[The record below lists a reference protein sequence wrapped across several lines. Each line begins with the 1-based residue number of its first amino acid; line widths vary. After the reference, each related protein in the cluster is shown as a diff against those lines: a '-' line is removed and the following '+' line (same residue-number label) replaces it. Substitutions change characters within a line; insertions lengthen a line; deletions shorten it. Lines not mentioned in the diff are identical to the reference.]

1 MKKLRILGLLAIL
14 VFAVTIFTGCGSK
27 PATDSKPA
35 DSKPAESKP
44 ADGKEPIKVGANFEL
59 TGGIATFGNS
69 AVNAIQLAFDEI
81 NAAGGVDGRQLEL
94 VKADN
99 KSEAAES
106 TNSITKL
113 ITQDKVVAVLGPIS
127 SSNSLAA
134 APVAQAKKI
143 PMITPTAT
151 NPKVTVGDDNKVK
164 EFVFRTCFIDP
175 FQGKVAAEFAA
186 KTLKAKTAAIYI
198 DSSSDY
204 SKGLAEVFKKTFTD
218 AGGKIV
224 SEEAFLAKDTDF
236 KATLTKIK
244 NANPDVI
251 YVPGYY
257 EEVGKIIRQ
266 GRELGIK
273 QAFLGGDGF
282 DSPKLAEIAGKAALN
297 NAFFTNHYTAK
308 DSAPIVQNFVK
319 QYKDKY
325 GSEPDALAALGY
337 DAAKML
343 VDGIK
348 RAGSTDAAA
357 LAKALAETKN
367 LELVTGNITLDAQH
381 NPVKSA
387 VIIELKDG
395 EQVFK
400 ERVNP

>member
-1 MKKLRILGLLAIL
+1 MKKLRILGFLAIL
-14 VFAVTIFTGCGSK
+14 VFAVTIFAGCGSK

-35 DSKPAESKP
+35 DSKPAES
-44 ADGKEPIKVGANFEL
+44 KEPIKVGANFEL

-81 NAAGGVDGRQLEL
+81 NAAGGVNGRQLEL

-113 ITQDKVVAVLGPIS
+113 LTQDKVVAVLGPIS
-127 SSNSLAA
+127 SSNALAA

-151 NPKVTVGDDNKVK
+151 NPKVTVEEDNKVK

-186 KTLKAKTAAIYI
+186 KSLKAKTAAIYI

-204 SKGLAEVFKKTFTD
+204 SKGLAEVFKKTFEA

-244 NANPDVI
+244 NANPEVI

-282 DSPKLAEIAGKAALN
+282 DSPKLAEIAGKANLN
-297 NAFFTNHYTAK
+297 NAFFTNHYTPK
-308 DSAPIVQNFVK
+308 DSAPVVQNFVT
-319 QYKDKY
+319 QYKTKY

-357 LAKALAETKN
+357 ITKALAETKN
-367 LELVTGNITLDAQH
+367 LELVTGNISLDAQH

-395 EQVFK
+395 EQTFK

>member
-1 MKKLRILGLLAIL
+1 MLKKLRILGLLAIL
-14 VFAVTIFTGCGSK
+14 VFAVSIFAGCGAK
-27 PATDSKPA
+27 PATETKPA
-35 DSKPAESKP
+35 DSKPAESST
-44 ADGKEPIKVGANFEL
+44 IKVGANFEL

-69 AVNAIQLAFDEI
+69 ALNAAQMAFDEV
-81 NAAGGVDGRQLEL
+81 NAAGGINGKQIEV

-113 ITQDKVVAVLGPIS
+113 ITQDKVVAVIGPIS
-127 SSNSLAA
+127 SSNALAA
-134 APVAQAKKI
+134 APVSMAKSI

-151 NPKVTVGDDNKVK
+151 NPKVTVGDDGKVK
-164 EFVFRTCFIDP
+164 DFIFRTCFIDP
-175 FQGKVAAEFAA
+175 FQGKVGAEFAS
-186 KTLKAKTAAIYI
+186 KSLKAKAAAIYI

-204 SKGLAEVFKKTFTD
+204 SKGLSDVFKKTFTE

-244 NANPDVI
+244 SKNPDVI

-266 GRELGIK
+266 ARELGMNQPIV
-273 QAFLGGDGF
+273 GGDGF
-282 DSPKLAEIAGKAALN
+282 DSPKLAEIAGKTALN
-297 NAFFTNHYTAK
+297 NAYFTNHYTPK
-308 DSAPIVQNFVK
+308 DSSPVVQDFVK
-319 QYKDKY
+319 AYKAKFNT
-325 GSEPDALAALGY
+325 EPDALAALGY

-343 VDGIK
+343 IDALK
-348 RAGSTDAAA
+348 RAGSSDSAA
-357 LAKALAETKN
+357 LTKALAETKG
-367 LELVTGNITLDAQH
+367 LELVTGNISLDAQH
-381 NPVKSA
+381 NPIKSA

-395 EQVFK
+395 EQLFK